1 LGRSCSD
8 DWNAPAKHIARRLYA
23 YTGRPS
29 TGSSTPVLL

>member
-29 TGSSTPVLL
+29 LYWHGTGI